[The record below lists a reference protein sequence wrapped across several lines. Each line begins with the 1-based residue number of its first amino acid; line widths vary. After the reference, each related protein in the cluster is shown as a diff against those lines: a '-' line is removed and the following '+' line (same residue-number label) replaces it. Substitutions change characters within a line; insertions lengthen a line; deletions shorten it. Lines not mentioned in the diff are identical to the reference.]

1 MSRMTPG
8 AIARLREAVEVPDL
22 AGTPYDAVEAIGRGG
37 MGVVF
42 RAHDRELRRDVALKV
57 LSAREVSDDARARL
71 LDEARILAQLEHPG
85 IVPVH
90 DVGVLPDGRVFYT
103 MKLVRGNRLD
113 DYASEVRD
121 LGDLLRVFMR
131 TCEAV
136 AFAHSQG
143 VVHRDLKPSNVMV
156 GAFGEVLVLDW
167 GVAKLLG
174 REGEPEA
181 TEHVSATTRTAALGG
196 RVDTATGDVLGT
208 PGFMAPEQARGDSAR
223 VDRRSDVYA
232 LGSMLRQMLES
243 SRARAMPRRLRAI
256 CTKATA
262 LDPADRYPDAA
273 SLSADVQRFVD
284 GQSVSAYEEPWPE
297 RARRIASKH
306 RVAITLVVAYL
317 VMRALIF
324 LLNR

>member
-22 AGTPYDAVEAIGRGG
+22 GGTPYDAVDIIGRGG

-42 RAHDRELRRDVALKV
+42 RVHDRELRRDVALKV
-57 LSAREVSDDARARL
+57 LSAREVSDEARVRM

-113 DYASEVRD
+113 DYASDVRD
-121 LGDLLRVFMR
+121 IGDLLRVFMR

-136 AFAHSQG
+136 AFAHSQC

-174 REGEPEA
+174 RESETNVAGAAPEPVA
-181 TEHVSATTRTAALGG
+181 IPGG
-196 RVDTATGDVLGT
+196 RADTATGAILGT

-232 LGSMLRQMLES
+232 LGAMLQQMLES
-243 SRARAMPRRLRAI
+243 SRAHRVPRRLRAI

-262 LDPADRYPDAA
+262 LDPAGRYPDAA
-273 SLSADVQRFVD
+273 SLSADVQRFAD

-297 RARRIASKH
+297 RARRVASKH
-306 RVAITLVVAYL
+306 RIAITLVVAYL

>member
-8 AIARLREAVEVPDL
+8 AIARLREAVEIPDL
-22 AGTPYDAVEAIGRGG
+22 AGTPYDAVDVIGRGG

-42 RAHDRELRRDVALKV
+42 RVHDRELRRDVALKV
-57 LSAREVSDDARARL
+57 LSAREVSDEARVRM

-103 MKLVRGNRLD
+103 MKLVRGSRLD
-113 DYASEVRD
+113 DYASDVRD
-121 LGDLLRVFMR
+121 IGDLLRVFMR

-143 VVHRDLKPSNVMV
+143 VVHRDLKPGNVMV

-174 REGEPEA
+174 REQGPEVVAPESESSQPPAPGE
-181 TEHVSATTRTAALGG
+181 
-196 RVDTATGDVLGT
+196 RVNTATGAILGT
-208 PGFMAPEQARGDSAR
+208 PGFMAPEQERGESTR

-232 LGSMLRQMLES
+232 LGAMLRQMLES
-243 SRARAMPRRLRAI
+243 SRAHRVPRRLRAI
-256 CTKATA
+256 CTQATA
-262 LDPADRYPDAA
+262 FDPDARYPDAA

-284 GQSVSAYEEPWPE
+284 GQSVSAYHEPWPE
-297 RARRIASKH
+297 RARRVASKH
-306 RVAITLVVAYL
+306 RIAITLVAAYVL
-317 VMRALIF
+317 MRALIF
-324 LLNR
+324 LVNR